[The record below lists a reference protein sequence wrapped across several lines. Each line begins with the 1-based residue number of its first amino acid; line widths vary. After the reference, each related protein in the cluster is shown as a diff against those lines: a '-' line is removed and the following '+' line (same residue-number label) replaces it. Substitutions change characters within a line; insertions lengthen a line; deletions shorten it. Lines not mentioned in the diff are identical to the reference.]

1 MNLHTALFYKGSSRA
16 GSCNSLLQLIQPK
29 MEPFAVEE
37 RRSQAPIR
45 GGSPCDWAGAGEMHA
60 WCVEKGPR
68 FRQPVAAGSESQEGY
83 GTPKTLEVTVLP
95 TEDRPRQPDESRSP
109 GLCREVEYQFP
120 RAAKMPLNIRLLDG
134 RLLRVRATVHCQVRA
149 LTRVIEKHMSM
160 QRRTLLLTRGNNV
173 LADLSLLSQH
183 GIPGNE
189 ELIGVVHQQTDGVMQ
204 CDGCDE
210 LTECCNGYTRAWAS
224 GDREFVAVT
233 SLCATCGGIYFDP
246 AWDTDSSESGD
257 SCISFTEVMDI
268 PG

>member
-1 MNLHTALFYKGSSRA
+1 MILHTALFYTGSSRA
-16 GSCNSLLQLIQPK
+16 GSCNSLLQLIQSK
-29 MEPFAVEE
+29 SEPFAVEE
-37 RRSQAPIR
+37 RSSQAPIK
-45 GGSPCDWAGAGEMHA
+45 GGSPCDWAGTGEMHA
-60 WCVEKGPR
+60 WCVEKGQR

-95 TEDRPRQPDESRSP
+95 TEDRPRQPD
-109 GLCREVEYQFP
+109 

-173 LADLSLLSQH
+173 LADLSLLGQH
-183 GIPGNE
+183 GIPGEE

-204 CDGCDE
+204 CDICHD

-257 SCISFTEVMDI
+257 SRISFTEVMDI
-268 PG
+268 PGQLSSCNRAPPQDVA

>member
-37 RRSQAPIR
+37 RRSKAPKR

-60 WCVEKGPR
+60 GCVE
-68 FRQPVAAGSESQEGY
+68 QESQEGY

-95 TEDRPRQPDESRSP
+95 TEDRPRQPD
-109 GLCREVEYQFP
+109 

-173 LADLSLLSQH
+173 LADLSLLGQH
-183 GIPGNE
+183 GIPGEE

-210 LTECCNGYTRAWAS
+210 LTECCNGYTRAWA
-224 GDREFVAVT
+224 GGGHEFVAVT

-257 SCISFTEVMDI
+257 SHISFTEVMDI